1 MTVQFSR
8 SVRSI
13 QADQLRPVV
22 IGAICFTLLMVGWLL
37 WFFFATISTYETSIT
52 ATYQPQG
59 YVMATFSPATFRR
72 LQPGQPAEFMPQP
85 AEGTASSLRVI
96 ATDLYPETGEVRFI
110 IRVEDDEVPALQ
122 PGMTGTVRIIVEQ
135 LSPARIVLRSAGI
148 TADF

>member
-8 SVRSI
+8 SVRSL
-13 QADQLRPVV
+13 QADNLSPII
-22 IGAICFTLLMVGWLL
+22 IGAVGFALLMVGWLL
-37 WFFFATISTYETSIT
+37 WFFFATVVTYETSNT

-59 YVMATFSPATFRR
+59 YVIASFAPATFRR
-72 LQPGQPAEFMPQP
+72 LQPGQPAEFMPQT
-85 AEGTASSLRVI
+85 AEGKAPAIRVI

-135 LSPARIVLRSAGI
+135 LSPARIVLRSAGLMP
-148 TADF
+148 DF